1 MICYLCDGKM
11 KNIHDGCRDNDKIN
25 VCECSSCGLVS
36 LDSFDHITDD
46 FYAEGNMRLGDVETW
61 IQESVRDDTR
71 RFEKLKTRL
80 KDKSVLDFGS
90 GAGGFCKLLRGVA
103 QSVYAIEPDKETK
116 SIYDSFGVSHYE
128 NFSQV
133 PHDLKFDC
141 ITAFHVFEHL
151 TDPIATLNEMSDH
164 LKDDGLI
171 ILEYPN
177 ANDALLT
184 LYESDSFANFTYW
197 SCHTMLFNKQTTKM
211 MVDKSKMDVIVI
223 EGIQRYPLSN
233 HLHWLSKDKPGGHEK
248 WDFLNTEEIDRA
260 YHAVLDKQDRCDTIW
275 AELKKKNGVEIIGP
289 QKIS

>member
-1 MICYLCDGKM
+1 
-11 KNIHDGCRDNDKIN
+11 
-25 VCECSSCGLVS
+25 VS